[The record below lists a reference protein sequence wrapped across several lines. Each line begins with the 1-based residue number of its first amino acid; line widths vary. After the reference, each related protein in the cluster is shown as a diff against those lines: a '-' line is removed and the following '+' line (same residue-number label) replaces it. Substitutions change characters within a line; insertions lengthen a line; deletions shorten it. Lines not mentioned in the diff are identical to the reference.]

1 MTVHALQAACKGLC
15 PDYPDYPTNIHRPL
29 SLSSSAE
36 TVVVRPAKIIENPVE
51 ASHSRNIQG
60 YTQGYKLWFPA
71 SSTISGTLR
80 FSVPVSLP
88 TIYINLQALECP
100 HVGPEPFVP

>member
-1 MTVHALQAACKGLC
+1 MLCKQPARG

-51 ASHSRNIQG
+51 ASHSWNIQG
-60 YTQGYKLWFPA
+60 YTRIQALVPRVISLGMVA
-71 SSTISGTLR
+71 SAISGMPPSFLCAY
-80 FSVPVSLP
+80 VMNH
-88 TIYINLQALECP
+88 NLQALECP